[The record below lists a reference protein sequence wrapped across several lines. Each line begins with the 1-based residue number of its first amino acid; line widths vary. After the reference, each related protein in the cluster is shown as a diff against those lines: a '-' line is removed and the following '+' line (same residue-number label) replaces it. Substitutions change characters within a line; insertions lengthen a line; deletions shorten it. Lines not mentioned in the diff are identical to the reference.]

1 MATMSTATQLL
12 TAEDL
17 WQLPD
22 DGLRHELVKGELRTM
37 PPAGFE
43 HGVVGN
49 RLSKVLSVHVD
60 SHQLGMVA
68 TAETGF
74 LITQNPDTVR
84 GPDCAFVSKERVAS
98 LGVPK
103 KYFPGPPD
111 LAVEVVSPSDTVDG
125 VEEKVEE
132 WLSAGTRLVWVL
144 HPRRRRVTVYRP
156 DQKPVILTA
165 EENLE
170 GQDVICGFRVR
181 VGDLFF

>member
-1 MATMSTATQLL
+1 MAIVSTATPLL

-17 WQLPD
+17 WLLPD
-22 DGLRHELVKGELRTM
+22 DGMRHELVKGELRTM

-43 HGVVGN
+43 HGAVEVKITLPLAAYVLQKNLGLVVG
-49 RLSKVLSVHVD
+49 
-60 SHQLGMVA
+60 
-68 TAETGF
+68 AETGF

-84 GPDCAFVSKERVAS
+84 GPDCAFVSQERVDS

-156 DQKPVILTA
+156 NQKPVILTA
-165 EENLE
+165 DDNLE
-170 GQDVICGFRVR
+170 GQDVVDGFSVR